1 MKNEVFISF
10 MSKWLTGNRVY
21 KNAENPVFV
30 IYTVGV
36 SFITAP
42 CTAV

>member
-1 MKNEVFISF
+1 MKNEVLLSV
-10 MSKWLTGNRVY
+10 MSKWLTGNRVD

-30 IYTVGV
+30 IYNVGV